1 MYIDNNN
8 QSYQIRNAL
17 MQDLDSIAELERI
30 CFPEKEAA
38 TKQKFR
44 ERLAVFNNYFWLLE
58 EEKENGRTVSMVN
71 GMLSDEENLVD
82 EMYEN
87 SNMHRDDGKWMM
99 IFGVET
105 RPEFQ
110 KRGLAGF
117 LLEYVIEE
125 IRKQRKNGIV
135 LTCKEEL
142 LPFYERLGF
151 VNEGVSKSTHG
162 DALWYQMRLKFKK

>member
-1 MYIDNNN
+1 
-8 QSYQIRNAL
+8 
-17 MQDLDSIAELERI
+17 
-30 CFPEKEAA
+30 
-38 TKQKFR
+38 
-44 ERLAVFNNYFWLLE
+44 
-58 EEKENGRTVSMVN
+58 MVN